1 MAAVVAKEVVYGT
14 NAKSQSQ
21 KFHRVLT
28 LARSVIKR
36 VTDLLGKEEI
46 TCSLVLMKTTSA
58 EFPGG
63 LVVKDSD
70 CHCCGPGF
78 NPWPGNLCLLQVQP
92 RKRKEKNCI
101 TDNNNNR
108 EQRLPRQVMLA
119 PSICMLFQPIPHP
132 LFLFA

>member
-1 MAAVVAKEVVYGT
+1 MATVAAKEVVYGT

-70 CHCCGPGF
+70 CHCCGLGSIPG
-78 NPWPGNLCLLQVQP
+78 PGTSACYRCSQGKE
-92 RKRKEKNCI
+92 KRKTASLTTTTTESS
-101 TDNNNNR
+101 
-108 EQRLPRQVMLA
+108 A
-119 PSICMLFQPIPHP
+119 FQGK
-132 LFLFA
+132 